1 MLSSTISMYKK
12 DKEFYKRLFIIAMP
26 IALQNLI
33 TSSLNML
40 DTMMIGK
47 VGELE
52 LASVGIANQ
61 YYFLVSLRTNAIAI
75 GSGVLIAQ
83 LWGKKDNSSIKAVLS
98 RSLFYNLCLTAIF
111 MVIGLSI
118 PGKIMSLFNND
129 PAVVQI
135 GVDYLKIVT

>member
-1 MLSSTISMYKK
+1 MLSNTISMYKK
-12 DKEFYKRLFIIAMP
+12 DKKFYKHLFIIAMP

-47 VGELE
+47 IGEVE

-61 YYFLVSLRTNAIAI
+61 YYFLFSLLTSAIAI

-83 LWGKKDNSSIKAVLS
+83 LWGKKIH
-98 RSLFYNLCLTAIF
+98 
-111 MVIGLSI
+111 
-118 PGKIMSLFNND
+118 
-129 PAVVQI
+129 QI
-135 GVDYLKIVT
+135 